1 MHAGHNAGRAL
12 TCEATH
18 ARHLQAHGGHLEE
31 DDEDDDQQDE
41 DDDDDDDEDNDD
53 EFATPH
59 QGVVIEELED
69 GPAPAAV
76 RTESRKQDMK
86 RGMQVQLPLHQG
98 RVIEE
103 LEDGPT
109 PAAVRKLA
117 RRCTAP
123 GAARGSCSA
132 RACACAVSQLQVRE
146 RFELNCGFD
155 GL

>member
-41 DDDDDDDEDNDD
+41 DDDDDDDEDDDD

-76 RTESRKQDMK
+76 RTESRKQDIK

-109 PAAVRKLA
+109 PAAVAQGGTPLHSPRGGQRKLL
-117 RRCTAP
+117 
-123 GAARGSCSA
+123 
-132 RACACAVSQLQVRE
+132 SQGMRL
-146 RFELNCGFD
+146 CGFTVASA
-155 GL
+155 